1 MGVAHAGV
9 QLAEAGRHS
18 CTFKGTFAMRT
29 LIVTTSCNQLPS
41 GHPTG
46 LWAEEYAVPYMALKK
61 AGVEIVVA
69 SPAGGVVPVDEKSRP
84 DPGEAK
90 EWAPAL
96 AALQSTVPLAAV
108 QEQEFDLI
116 FLPGGH
122 GPLVDLA
129 GDATL
134 QRLLSRQDASGRL
147 IGSVCHGPAAL
158 LDVRRHDGSPLLQG
172 RRVTGFTN
180 TEERLAGLHDK
191 VPFLLEDE
199 MKARGA
205 DFHSALLPMLSH
217 VERDGNL
224 LTGQNPKSSH
234 AIAKAMVEALNLA
247 HAS

>member
-1 MGVAHAGV
+1 
-9 QLAEAGRHS
+9 
-18 CTFKGTFAMRT
+18 MRA
-29 LIVTTSCNQLPS
+29 LIVATSCNRLPS

-46 LWAEEYAVPYMALKK
+46 LWAEEFAVPYLDLKG

-69 SPAGGVVPVDEKSRP
+69 SPAGGAVPVDEKSKP
-84 DPGEAK
+84 SESEAK

-96 AALQSTVPLAAV
+96 AALQSTVTLASV
-108 QEQEFDLI
+108 QDQEFDLI

-129 GDATL
+129 ADSTL
-134 QRLLSRQDASGRL
+134 QGMLSRQDAAGKL
-147 IGSVCHGPAAL
+147 IGAVCHGPAGL
-158 LDVRRHDGSPLLQG
+158 LHVQRRDGSPLLQG

-191 VPFLLEDE
+191 VPFLLEDA
-199 MKARGA
+199 MKAKGA
-205 DFHSALLPMLSH
+205 NFHSALLPMLSH

-234 AIAKAMVEALNLA
+234 AIGKAMLEALNMA
-247 HAS
+247 QAE

>member
-1 MGVAHAGV
+1 
-9 QLAEAGRHS
+9 
-18 CTFKGTFAMRT
+18 MRV
-29 LIVTTSCNQLPS
+29 LIVATSCNHLPS

-46 LWAEEYAVPYMALKK
+46 LWAEEFAVPYMAFAN
-61 AGVEIVVA
+61 AGIDVVVA
-69 SPAGGVVPVDEKSRP
+69 SPAGGEVPIDEKSK
-84 DPGEAK
+84 PGDSEAR

-96 AALQSTVPLAAV
+96 AALRSTSALAMV
-108 QEQEFDLI
+108 QDKDFDLI

-129 GDATL
+129 TDATL
-134 QRLLSRQDASGRL
+134 QGMLARQDDDGKL
-147 IGSVCHGPAAL
+147 IGAVCHGPAGL
-158 LDVRRHDGSPLLQG
+158 LHVKRRDGSSLLKG

-191 VPFLLEDE
+191 VPFLLEDA
-199 MKARGA
+199 MKAQGG

-234 AIAKAMVEALNLA
+234 AIAKAMVEALTVA
-247 HAS
+247 HAH

>member
-1 MGVAHAGV
+1 
-9 QLAEAGRHS
+9 
-18 CTFKGTFAMRT
+18 MRT
-29 LIVTTSCNQLPS
+29 LIVATSCNRLPS

-46 LWAEEYAVPYMALKK
+46 LWAEEFAVPYMAFAA
-61 AGVEIVVA
+61 AGIEVVVA

-84 DPGEAK
+84 SQGEAR

-96 AALQSTVPLAAV
+96 AALQSSVALASV
-108 QEQEFDLI
+108 QDQDFDLI

-129 GDATL
+129 TDTTL
-134 QRLLSRQDASGRL
+134 QGLLSRQDAAGRL
-147 IGSVCHGPAAL
+147 IGAVCHGPAGL
-158 LDVRRHDGSPLLQG
+158 INVRRGDGSPLLEG

-191 VPFLLEDE
+191 VPFLLEDA
-199 MKARGA
+199 MKAQGG

-224 LTGQNPKSSH
+224 LTGQNPRSSP
-234 AIAKAMVEALNLA
+234 AIAKAMVEALALVHA
-247 HAS
+247 H

>member
-1 MGVAHAGV
+1 
-9 QLAEAGRHS
+9 
-18 CTFKGTFAMRT
+18 MRA
-29 LIVTTSCNQLPS
+29 LIVATSCNRLPS

-46 LWAEEYAVPYMALKK
+46 LWAEEFAVPYMALAG

-69 SPAGGVVPVDEKSRP
+69 SPAGGAVPIDEKSKP
-84 DPGEAK
+84 SQSDAK
-90 EWAPAL
+90 DWAAAL
-96 AALQSTVPLAAV
+96 AALTSTATLASV
-108 QEQEFDLI
+108 QHEQFDLI

-129 GDATL
+129 SDPTL
-134 QRLLSRQDASGRL
+134 QDMLSRQDGAGRL
-147 IGSVCHGPAAL
+147 IAAVCHGPAGL
-158 LDVRRHDGSPLLQG
+158 LAARRGDGAPLLEG

-191 VPFLLEDE
+191 VPFLLEDAI
-199 MKARGA
+199 KAQGG

-234 AIAKAMVEALNLA
+234 AIGKAMVDALNMA
-247 HAS
+247 HAH

>member
-1 MGVAHAGV
+1 
-9 QLAEAGRHS
+9 
-18 CTFKGTFAMRT
+18 MRT
-29 LIVTTSCNQLPS
+29 LIVATSCNQLPS

-46 LWAEEYAVPYMALKK
+46 LWAEEYAIPYMALKD
-61 AGVEIVVA
+61 AGVDVVVA
-69 SPAGGVVPVDEKSRP
+69 SPAGGAAPIDEKSRP
-84 DPGEAK
+84 SQGEAK

-96 AALQSTVPLAAV
+96 AALQSTVPLV
-108 QEQEFDLI
+108 SVREQDFDLI

-129 GDATL
+129 SDTTL
-134 QRLLSRQDASGRL
+134 QDMLSRQDASGRL
-147 IGSVCHGPAAL
+147 IAAVCHGPAAL
-158 LDVRRHDGSPLLQG
+158 LNVRRHDGSPLLQG

-234 AIAKAMVEALNLA
+234 AISRTMVEALNPA
-247 HAS
+247 HAH

>member
-1 MGVAHAGV
+1 
-9 QLAEAGRHS
+9 
-18 CTFKGTFAMRT
+18 MRV
-29 LIVTTSCNQLPS
+29 LIVATSCSRLPS

-46 LWAEEYAVPYMALKK
+46 LWAEEFAVPYMAFAE

-69 SPAGGVVPVDEKSRP
+69 SPAGGEVPIDAKSKP
-84 DPGEAK
+84 SDSESE
-90 EWAPAL
+90 EWAAAL
-96 AALQSTVPLAAV
+96 AALHSTATLASV
-108 QEQEFDLI
+108 QDQAFDLI

-129 GDATL
+129 ADATL
-134 QRLLSRQDASGRL
+134 RDILSRQDADGKL
-147 IGSVCHGPAAL
+147 IGAVCHGPAGL
-158 LDVRRHDGSPLLQG
+158 IGVQRRDGSPLLRG

-191 VPFLLEDE
+191 VPFLLEDA
-199 MKARGA
+199 MKAQGG

-234 AIAKAMVEALNLA
+234 AIAKAMVEALSVV
-247 HAS
+247 HAR